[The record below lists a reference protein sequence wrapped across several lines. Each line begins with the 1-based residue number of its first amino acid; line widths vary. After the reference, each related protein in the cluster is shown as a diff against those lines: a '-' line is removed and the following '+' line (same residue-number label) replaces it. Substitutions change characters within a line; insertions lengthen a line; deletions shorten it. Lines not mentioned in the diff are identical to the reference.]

1 MSSELIHKNEKLA
14 SMRSISIQANCGRE
28 RLFPPIFID
37 GIWDD
42 KGNHLVSLFVNDD
55 EYIEY
60 YGNILFIYDTV
71 NHKYIKSIYY

>member
-14 SMRSISIQANCGRE
+14 SMRSISIQANCGRN

-42 KGNHLVSLFVNDD
+42 KGNRRAEQRCTSRYVTKKVKRESICNLFINFAQ
-55 EYIEY
+55 EYIR
-60 YGNILFIYDTV
+60 
-71 NHKYIKSIYY
+71 